1 MKKPKITKKR
11 NTHQAQQYKKSNQIE
26 LETFLYFPTAIHAT
40 NLPEFLHAA
49 NQVSKEFLSKQTHEI
64 NDVYPVR
71 MTGQIYNDERLSEFC
86 DTILDL
92 GWNVLD
98 QQGYDMQHFRVI
110 LTEMWVQQ
118 HHKYSLMEHHVH
130 GGDQLVGFY
139 FLKAPK
145 NGSKPIFYDP
155 RPAKVITDLPLKPS
169 PEINAATNII
179 NFEPEPGRM
188 FISNSF
194 LPHSFSKNASDEPT
208 EFIHFNLKVIPYFKE
223 TCEVEII

>member
-1 MKKPKITKKR
+1 MKKPKRIRR
-11 NTHQAQQYKKSNQIE
+11 NSRQYKKQEDIQ
-26 LETFLYFPTAIHAT
+26 LETFLYFPTAIHAV
-40 NLPEFLHAA
+40 NLPEFLDIGRK
-49 NQVSKEFLSKQTHEI
+49 VSKDFLSEQKEEI

-71 MTGQIYNDERLSEFC
+71 MTGQIYNDERLKDFV
-86 DTILDL
+86 DVVLDL
-92 GWNVLD
+92 GWNILS

-139 FLKAPK
+139 FLNAPK

-169 PEINAATNII
+169 TEINAATNII
-179 NFEPEPGRM
+179 NFDATPGRM
-188 FISNSF
+188 FITNSF
-194 LPHSFSKNASDEPT
+194 LPHSFSKNISDEPT
-208 EFIHFNLKVIPYFKE
+208 EFIHFNLKVVPYFKE
-223 TCEVEII
+223 TSNVEIV